1 MSMGGGGGGGGN
13 TTTRQEIDPWM
24 KNQLQ
29 RNLGHIDHL
38 IAQGFHPYQGQGVLP
53 LNQESLGMIGG
64 ILGVAQNNPLS
75 PQLYE
80 AMDGFRNTMEWGQ
93 NPDLSMM
100 QPYERRQFE
109 RPQFDV
115 QNWVE
120 ARPEFMADHVN
131 NYQSLAQQTGYTP
144 ENVNLS
150 ELDLAQF
157 MNPYTQDVVNA
168 AMGDLDRAR
177 AQAVNR
183 TQDQSIAAGAF
194 AGSRAALADAATNR
208 EYADAQANAAAQ
220 LRHQGFNTALGAAQN
235 QQGMDLQA
243 QLANQGAGLQARQLN
258 NADRLNTHALNQQ
271 GYFQTAG
278 LNQAGQLASEQ
289 INQQA
294 QQWAQNTNLQ
304 AELAQQ
310 QINEQGNLAAAQ
322 LNEQSN
328 LAAHSL
334 NQQGLMDYQNQLLD
348 AQRLGLLG
356 AQGLQGG
363 AMAANQMLMGN
374 LGMGLDAASMLQNNQ
389 QAQENFNYQE
399 YLRRQEWPERMLQM
413 RTSALHGM
421 PMLGSTTS
429 QNVPGGSTLGNAI
442 GGAFSGGAMGGM
454 MAGMSGGAIGGP
466 MGMAIGAGLGLLG
479 GMFG

>member
-1 MSMGGGGGGGGN
+1 MSSGGGGGSSN

-24 KNQLQ
+24 KQQLQ
-29 RNLGHIDHL
+29 QNLGHIDHL
-38 IAQGFHPYQGQGVLP
+38 IGQGFNPYQGQGVLP
-53 LNQESLGMIGG
+53 LNQETLGMIGG
-64 ILGVAQNNPLS
+64 ILGVAQNNPFSGQML
-75 PQLYE
+75 E
-80 AMDGFRNTMEWGQ
+80 AIEGNRNVMEWGQ
-93 NPDLSMM
+93 NPNLEQMT
-100 QPYERRQFE
+100 PFERQQFE
-109 RPQFDV
+109 M
-115 QNWVE
+115 QNWAQ
-120 ARPEFMADHVN
+120 ARPEFQADQVN
-131 NYQSLAQQTGYTP
+131 NFQTLAQQEGYTP
-144 ENVNLS
+144 QNVNLS

-208 EYADAQANAAAQ
+208 EYADAQANAAGQ

-243 QLANQGAGLQARQLN
+243 QLANQGAGLQAQQMN
-258 NADRLNTHALNQQ
+258 NMDRLNTHALNQQ
-271 GYFQTAG
+271 GHFQAAG
-278 LNQAGQLASEQ
+278 LNQQGQLASEQ

-294 QQWAQNTNLQ
+294 QQWAQNANMQ

-310 QINEQGNLAAAQ
+310 QINEQGD
-322 LNEQSN
+322 

-334 NQQGLMDYQNQLLD
+334 NQQGLMDYQNQVLD

-356 AQGLQGG
+356 AQGLQGA
-363 AMAANQMLMGN
+363 AMGANQMLMGN
-374 LGMGLDAASMLQNNQ
+374 LGMGLDAAGILQNNQ
-389 QAQENFNYQE
+389 QSQENFNYQE

-421 PMLGSTTS
+421 PMLGSTS
-429 QNVPGGSTLGNAI
+429 QQSAPGGSG
-442 GGAFSGGAMGGM
+442 FGGAMGG
-454 MAGMSGGAIGGP
+454 ALGGAAMGAQIGSIVPGW
-466 MGMAIGAGLGLLG
+466 GTGIGAVVGGGIGLLG